1 MKYKIVSTAAALLA
15 STAIASAGGID
26 RTGQSIDLLFED
38 GTVTEFSLAFVMP
51 SVSEDLTDE
60 EMAPNYAL
68 FSGGFKM
75 DYGSNMSIAL
85 LFDQPFGA
93 LADYPLTSAYP
104 GLSADLQTSNL
115 TALLGYDFTDNIM
128 VYGGVAAQ
136 MTTAEATVAPV
147 GAIDVEGSTG
157 FGFVVG
163 AAYQIPE
170 YALRVSLTYRSDIDS
185 THDTTYNGVAV
196 PDTTF
201 TTPQS
206 VNLDFQ
212 TGVNEKTLVFGSVRW
227 VNWSA
232 IDITASDAPV
242 AATLVDYDLD
252 TINYEIGVG
261 RKFTDQL
268 SGALSVGYESS
279 DGELASALS
288 PTDGRTSIGLA
299 LIYNVD
305 GNTEITGGARYTW
318 LGDTEAGHPLL
329 GAVPFS
335 DNTAVAFG
343 ISIKRTF

>member
-1 MKYKIVSTAAALLA
+1 MNYLIRTTTAILLA
-15 STAIASAGGID
+15 STAMASAGGID
-26 RTGQSIDLLFED
+26 RTGQDIDLFFED
-38 GTVTEFSLAFVMP
+38 GTVADFSLAFITP

-60 EMAPNYAL
+60 SMAPRYGL

-75 DYGSNMSIAL
+75 DYGSNISIAL

-93 LADYPLTSAYP
+93 LAVYPLTSAYP
-104 GLSADLQTSNL
+104 GLEAELKTNNL
-115 TALLGYDFTDNIM
+115 TALLGYDVSDRVM
-128 VYGGVAAQ
+128 VYGGVATQ
-136 MTTAEATVAPV
+136 LTAAVANVAPV
-147 GAIDVEGSTG
+147 GAIDVDSGVG
-157 FGFVVG
+157 FGFVAG

-170 YALRVSLTYRSDIDS
+170 YALRVALTYRSDISS
-185 THDTTYNGVAV
+185 THDTEYNGVAV

-206 VNLDFQ
+206 INLDFQ

-232 IDITASDAPV
+232 IDITASDVPV

-252 TINYEIGVG
+252 TISYEIGVG
-261 RKFTDQL
+261 RKFTEQL

-279 DGELASALS
+279 DGEVASPLS

-299 LIYNVD
+299 LIYSVD
-305 GNTEITGGARYTW
+305 SNTEITGGARYTW

-329 GAVPFS
+329 ETVPFS

-343 ISIKRTF
+343 VSIKRTF